1 MEETIKKYLDVPIRP
16 RLQVQDE
23 AFIQQWIDFMRLE
36 SQYPESIMREN
47 FGDEIRS
54 RSRSKE
60 IEDEI
65 FKCKGELAKVEQQL
79 GYFLKHPNQWATRDE
94 IEYQEKML
102 EETLDKIRSQKKC
115 LEAQNE
121 VFDAS
126 NCLFQT
132 DMEIS
137 PSE

>member
-23 AFIQQWIDFMRLE
+23 A
-36 SQYPESIMREN
+36 
-47 FGDEIRS
+47 
-54 RSRSKE
+54 E